1 LEDLPQEVIGWA
13 LHQNEKKMRKRK
25 IGPAQWFAELNAAYR
40 TTRGHDVGNEFIP
53 SPHSSDCGA
62 NARQFWTHGHTLAFQ
77 QVFEKFEVVIPA
89 FFRNA
94 AIAAEVGNSQAPT
107 VQPSLVQS

>member
-1 LEDLPQEVIGWA
+1 VQA
-13 LHQNEKKMRKRK
+13 LHRSKKNMKKRK

-89 FFRNA
+89 SSKNTTS
-94 AIAAEVGNSQAPT
+94 AAEVGAYKASDAR
-107 VQPSLVQS
+107 SCLFQS